1 MPDVNFS
8 AFSYSDRR
16 LSVWGPPRWGK
27 GNRHACTSVHMMIL
41 AHWLD
46 MFPFQWVSFQSKGPK
61 RGSSPRTG
69 WVLQPP
75 SHACVTCES
84 WSICQWLGG
93 FPGKCIP
100 RFESLL
106 WFGVVP
112 WPPSCT
118 GHFSFFQWILN
129 WNQLQIRQSKN
140 LNLQLP
146 FISRELPNHWT
157 AYSHSL

>member
-8 AFSYSDRR
+8 AFSSSAGR
-16 LSVWGPPRWGK
+16 LSVWGPPWRG
-27 GNRHACTSVHMMIL
+27 GGSRHACTSLHMMIL

-46 MFPFQWVSFQSKGPK
+46 VCLLTGFLSEQRPQKRQFPRS
-61 RGSSPRTG
+61 G
-69 WVLQPP
+69 WVLQAP
-75 SHACVTCES
+75 SHACLTCES
-84 WSICQWLGG
+84 WLICQWFRG

-100 RFESLL
+100 RFEPLL
-106 WFGVVP
+106 WFGVGP
-112 WPPSCT
+112 WLPSCT
-118 GHFSFFQWILN
+118 GHFSFFQWTLN

-157 AYSHSL
+157 AYSDPL